1 MKMDSKEI
9 GVDEAN
15 ELAELKETTSPPPD
29 QVKTYELYTRP
40 ITKIIW
46 TLFKFADE
54 IYSIANYY
62 LLVL

>member
-15 ELAELKETTSPPPD
+15 ELAELKETTFPPPY

>member
-1 MKMDSKEI
+1 MKPM
-9 GVDEAN
+9 N
-15 ELAELKETTSPPPD
+15 WLKETTPPPD
-29 QVKTYELYTRP
+29 NVKTYELYTRP